1 MFFDKNMT
9 NGRHR
14 FIFTRAN
21 ARVFIRPRAPAG
33 RGAAKARQNA
43 DRIAFVPHRKSTTY
57 GLKTARVPERIAKC
71 HLLGC
76 KR

>member
-33 RGAAKARQNA
+33 RGATKARQNA
-43 DRIAFVPHRKSTTY
+43 DRIAFVPH
-57 GLKTARVPERIAKC
+57 
-71 HLLGC
+71 
-76 KR
+76 